1 MFSFMAAHPRSH
13 EHTER
18 KCNVM
23 KHAGR
28 KLGILCLSLIGTLL
42 LSSCTYTL
50 QEAPQSPSSTPE
62 QGDEEEAA
70 EPEAH
75 EILRDQLI
83 ALYNLNHAAQKQL
96 TVNRNLDES
105 ASLLIDIVLK
115 DPFLHYAPENKFA
128 FTSLLGDPCN
138 ELSKN
143 SVYLRAFL
151 YDGADSSAQVAAK
164 ALNALNGSL
173 LADSLGDSQQLA
185 SLSVAWGS
193 SAEDSFWLLLIQS
206 EDIP

>member
-1 MFSFMAAHPRSH
+1 M
-13 EHTER
+13 
-18 KCNVM
+18 
-23 KHAGR
+23 
-28 KLGILCLSLIGTLL
+28 
-42 LSSCTYTL
+42 SSCTYTL

-115 DPFLHYAPENKFA
+115 DPFLHYAPENEFA
-128 FTSLLGDPCN
+128 FTSLLGDPN
-138 ELSKN
+138 TEPSKN

-173 LADSLGDSQQLA
+173 LANSLGNSQQLA

>member
-1 MFSFMAAHPRSH
+1 MQRYETRWPQIGYPLSFPDRDIALEQLYLYP
-13 EHTER
+13 
-18 KCNVM
+18 
-23 KHAGR
+23 AG
-28 KLGILCLSLIGTLL
+28 S
-42 LSSCTYTL
+42 
-50 QEAPQSPSSTPE
+50 APE

-128 FTSLLGDPCN
+128 FTSLLGDPYT
-138 ELSKN
+138 EPSKN

-151 YDGADSSAQVAAK
+151 YDGAESSAQVAAMVCTAPSRVHPAAK

>member
-1 MFSFMAAHPRSH
+1 MSCPDRDIAL
-13 EHTER
+13 EQLYLYL
-18 KCNVM
+18 
-23 KHAGR
+23 AG
-28 KLGILCLSLIGTLL
+28 S
-42 LSSCTYTL
+42 
-50 QEAPQSPSSTPE
+50 APVPFFDPE

-83 ALYNLNHAAQKQL
+83 ALYNLNHATQKQL

-128 FTSLLGDPCN
+128 FTSLLGDPCT
-138 ELSKN
+138 EPSKN

-151 YDGADSSAQVAAK
+151 YDGAESSAQVAAK